1 LWHRNPAFRLARVS
15 LQEAP
20 VSSNWFVH
28 HLVESEVA
36 HSPQLDKAP
45 TAVGQ
50 PQQRNTGGTRSTDSV
65 LDEQFKKKPQRRR
78 GGFASRKRS
87 ARRQAPS
94 LAIPLPASGERPA
107 FDHSD
112 LLPLLA
118 HQLLTPLALIDTAAQ
133 RMARRAGDMEAEE
146 IEARAGRIR
155 AAAARLSTFA
165 QALLSRTK
173 LGTEAARVDLQACRI
188 GELLTRASEH
198 VQCFQPSRRLLVAAP
213 QIEDVFWAD
222 PLLVEQAF
230 LVLVCNAV
238 KYSPEDTELE
248 IAGRTADGFVALSV
262 KDRGMGVPAADL
274 PRIFDPF
281 FRAQNAS
288 GYIGTGL
295 GLNLADRIARLHG
308 GWIDVHS
315 REGRGSTFT
324 IKLPVSSAA
333 HRDVVALATSP
344 QARNRPQRNR
354 ASPSHHGR
362 TDGLRIPRS

>member
-1 LWHRNPAFRLARVS
+1 
-15 LQEAP
+15 
-20 VSSNWFVH
+20 VSSDWFVH

-50 PQQRNTGGTRSTDSV
+50 PQQRSTGGTRLTDSV
-65 LDEQFKKKPQRRR
+65 LDEQFNKKPQRRR
-78 GGFASRKRS
+78 GGFASRRRS
-87 ARRQAPS
+87 TRRQAPAPAAPL
-94 LAIPLPASGERPA
+94 LAPGECPA
-107 FDHSD
+107 FEHGD

-133 RMARRAGDMEAEE
+133 RMARRAGEMEAEE
-146 IEARAGRIR
+146 IEARAVRIR

-165 QALLSRTK
+165 QAVLSRAK
-173 LGTEAARVDLQACRI
+173 LGRDSAPVDLQVCRI
-188 GELLTRASEH
+188 GELLTRAREH

-213 QIEDVFWAD
+213 QVEDVFWAD

-230 LVLVCNAV
+230 MVLVCNAM
-238 KYSPEDTELE
+238 KYSPQDTEME

-288 GYIGTGL
+288 SHMGTGL

-324 IKLPVSSAA
+324 IKLPICSAA
-333 HRDVVALATSP
+333 DCDAAARGTALARAESP
-344 QARNRPQRNR
+344 A
-354 ASPSHHGR
+354 A
-362 TDGLRIPRS
+362 